1 MNPETLALLIPII
14 ALMIPIFAIWTKHQR
29 NIEEIRA
36 GALSESNAQ
45 AAARAAALE
54 DRVRT
59 LEAIVTDKS
68 YDVASQIEALRD
80 PARTLPA
87 AEDRSTKQ

>member
-1 MNPETLALLIPII
+1 MDNGTLALLIPVL
-14 ALMIPIFAIWTKHQR
+14 ALIIPIIAIWTSHQR
-29 NIEEIRA
+29 KIEEIRA

-59 LEAIVTDKS
+59 LEAIVTDRS
-68 YDVASQIEALRD
+68 YDVATQIEALRG
-80 PARTLPA
+80 TNL
-87 AEDRSTKQ
+87 EDRSTKQ

>member
-1 MNPETLALLIPII
+1 MDPAQMALMIPILALLIPII
-14 ALMIPIFAIWTKHQR
+14 AIWTQHQR
-29 NIEEIRA
+29 KIEEIRTKA
-36 GALSESNAQ
+36 VGEVGAQ

-54 DRVRT
+54 ERVRV

-80 PARTLPA
+80 SARRDGSA
-87 AEDRSTKQ
+87 IEHGRN

>member
-1 MNPETLALLIPII
+1 MDNGTLALMIPVLALIIPII
-14 ALMIPIFAIWTKHQR
+14 AIWTTHQR
-29 NIEEIRA
+29 KIEEIRA

-80 PARTLPA
+80 PARGTAL
-87 AEDRSTKQ
+87 EDRSTKQ